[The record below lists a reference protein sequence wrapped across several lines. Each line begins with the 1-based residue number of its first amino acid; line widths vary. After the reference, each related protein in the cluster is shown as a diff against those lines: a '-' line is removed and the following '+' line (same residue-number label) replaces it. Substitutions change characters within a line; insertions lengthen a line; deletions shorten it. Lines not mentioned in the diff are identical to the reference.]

1 MKIGIDLVRI
11 SRFEQ
16 MSDHFAERMLTSEEK
31 EEYLLLPEDKKNV
44 YLAGRWAAKEAIFK
58 ATGTS
63 DYLKFSVL
71 HDESG
76 RPYVKGRS
84 DMDISI
90 SHDGDY
96 ATAAVIV
103 F

>member
-1 MKIGIDLVRI
+1 MRIGIDLVRI
-11 SRFEQ
+11 SRFENV
-16 MSDHFAERMLTSEEK
+16 SDHFIERVLTPEEK
-31 EEYLLLPEDKKNV
+31 AEYLLLPENKKNA

-58 ATGTS
+58 AMGTS
-63 DYLKFSVL
+63 DFLRFSVI

-76 RPYVKGRS
+76 RPYVKDRA

-96 ATAAVIV
+96 ATAIVIAL
-103 F
+103 